1 MTTHVC
7 RILVCTLMCTLL
19 VALACARD
27 TGATYTSPAP
37 PQVPDSHLQGK
48 YGRGS
53 HGGEQQVQQEV
64 QQQEVQ
70 SLEGGAAVGSELL
83 PQALSLRNP
92 SSMHKRLYP
101 RWYQAYVYKNPNFK
115 QVPGPVGG
123 GSKRF
128 QPFHPLAR
136 FRGLSLGTSQYS
148 SGHPALLDLPI
159 SDHSGHRLPTAPNA
173 QPSLKYQ
180 NPAEEE
186 VVSEEDSDD
195 EVGQQVRAGELLQF
209 LKTIA
214 SDRGLS
220 SHTKG
225 FRFGIS
231 RRK

>member
-101 RWYQAYVYKNPNFK
+101 RWYQAYVYKEP
-115 QVPGPVGG
+115 QLQA
-123 GSKRF
+123 GSR
-128 QPFHPLAR
+128 
-136 FRGLSLGTSQYS
+136 TS
-148 SGHPALLDLPI
+148 G
-159 SDHSGHRLPTAPNA
+159 RW
-173 QPSLKYQ
+173 
-180 NPAEEE
+180 
-186 VVSEEDSDD
+186 
-195 EVGQQVRAGELLQF
+195 
-209 LKTIA
+209 
-214 SDRGLS
+214 
-220 SHTKG
+220 
-225 FRFGIS
+225 
-231 RRK
+231 